1 MLLQQVGLVVVLS
14 CQPGRKGDA
23 GPVTIHRHHHQP
35 FIFRK
40 TWISPKVTS
49 YNLKSGGGL
58 RLFESWKVLN
68 HGWRTIDR
76 ERERLIDNK
85 EAY

>member
-49 YNLKSGGGL
+49 YNLKGVGGRGCL
-58 RLFESWKVLN
+58 RVGKCSITDGAPKA
-68 HGWRTIDR
+68 
-76 ERERLIDNK
+76 EREGLIDNK